1 MLRNL
6 SSAIPI
12 LMAGGAQWF
21 DVMLDDAIALYTADG
36 SSGATM
42 TEQVAAR
49 TATITGGHNYTAYS
63 NHSGARKALRG
74 NGEHRG
80 TVPTAIGK
88 SSSNFTVIWV
98 GTLGTY
104 STAEALFHGYID
116 ASNSFSIR
124 HTAANTLN
132 VFHDAGGTISHQITG
147 IPENETIVIAY
158 EMDGADAN
166 WTVCHADGTETGAKT
181 YAHGA
186 MTGSYTALT
195 IGATN
200 AGTLPI
206 LAGTNFH
213 AVGIYNVSKTQAQ
226 VQAIYDALM
235 GKKLGADLVD
245 AGAGTFDS
253 GIYSWLAYGTN
264 SIANVGNALQITYN
278 DNPSGAYNFLRNTS
292 DLSTDLTLGRVY
304 KYQVTASVN
313 TGACNIVVYDG
324 ASYSVQAITTTP
336 TVYEIYFGAKSVTNT
351 FIAMNA
357 MSAGQ
362 IVTLDNWSLQEV
374 TYTGVITDAPLYNV
388 SPTGDLLSQ
397 ASYSARTTSIAVNE
411 LGVSDYT
418 VEVTS
423 NGDPVTDV
431 TSLFFRHSVNVSEM
445 VELRFTV
452 AGACEVYEYDP
463 TATLI
468 GTITAVDGALLK
480 FVFAGTALTAYK
492 NGATT
497 ASLAVTLAAE
507 AEYGTKYYATVA
519 GTHNFDMTVYDTY
532 TQRFANDIQALSY
545 LNADMY
551 FKNGSLTERLGTGR
565 DLSPNEVRL
574 VEGDRFLFS
583 ESDSSLLQTYVAE
596 LNTDTGSWIFEGN
609 AYRLGGNSTGKFF
622 KQLSSN
628 DVLELASTTGLN
640 YEVNYVTTDLQ
651 AKLTSGGIVLGDN
664 TLVIASMN
672 EATDTAELYTNA
684 TANTLSTDTAGVGG
698 RTTGTGNYIYGN
710 DLATSGNDAWYGTFK
725 RMAKLH
731 QLATESLNDMI
742 QAEMVIKDYYANLN
756 SLVSPTVGIVTNPD
770 GTFYDD
776 VLNTA
781 IATTGTLGTV
791 RGAKGQYGVIGYA
804 DIASFLPV
812 SLSSLSAVFD
822 VELDLTD
829 AVNSILYIQND
840 STDFIHLYTSTTALV
855 LSYDDG
861 SAHNASY
868 TLSGLS
874 LGDGDLCQIAIKIDS
889 DGLKLS
895 INGQLV
901 ASDATAFV
909 AFTGYTANVT
919 AIGAANSSSGTT
931 SYDKNIYTAYISVNQ
946 TIDQLTALRASNLIT
961 ANGATWYKHL
971 SDTYTLAKL
980 NNSYG
985 NNLMSSGGAADTLS
999 SATVSALFAPNGQQ
1013 YIDFTSAG
1021 HLNIGLTSLSMNDKR
1036 YSFYVQP
1043 ATNTVSTTLCQAFL
1057 IYVDADNY
1065 ISGYFGTTA
1074 SQLIVD
1080 YRAAGATNQ
1089 MTFDTAAATVN
1100 YLVEI
1105 DIPTS
1110 GGTAELFINGTSTD
1124 TVVLTNDI
1132 VGAALSDGNTV
1143 VGALNTSNTSHLQ
1156 GYATNLQITSI
1167 PADGLSDYTDAVG
1180 TVLS

>member
-6 SSAIPI
+6 AYAIPI

-21 DVMLDDAIALYTADG
+21 DVMLDGAIALYTADG

-63 NHSGARKALRG
+63 NHSGARKAFRG
-74 NGEHRG
+74 NGERYAS
-80 TVPTAIGK
+80 VPTAVGLD
-88 SSSNFTVIWV
+88 V
-98 GTLGTY
+98 GTFSAIIAIKLGVYDT
-104 STAEALFHGYID
+104 TAETIVHFYTD
-116 ASNSFSIR
+116 ANNQFKIQ
-124 HTAANTLN
+124 HTAANQLTTT
-132 VFHDAGGTISHQITG
+132 HIQTGTTVTTVTTG
-147 IPENETIVIAY
+147 VPENELIVIAPVVASTAY
-158 EMDGADAN
+158 N
-166 WTVCHADGTETGAKT
+166 LYIPHADGIVTDTDT
-181 YAHGA
+181 YAGSISGA
-186 MTGSYTALT
+186 FTSLT
-195 IGATN
+195 IGAMN
-200 AGTLPI
+200 DGSLPLKQGMAI
-206 LAGTNFH
+206 N
-213 AVGIYNVSKTQAQ
+213 AVGFYNVAKTQAQ
-226 VQAIYDALM
+226 VQAVYDAL
-235 GKKLGADLVD
+235 A
-245 AGAGTFDS
+245 
-253 GIYSWLAYGTN
+253 
-264 SIANVGNALQITYN
+264 
-278 DNPSGAYNFLRNTS
+278 
-292 DLSTDLTLGRVY
+292 
-304 KYQVTASVN
+304 
-313 TGACNIVVYDG
+313 
-324 ASYSVQAITTTP
+324 
-336 TVYEIYFGAKSVTNT
+336 
-351 FIAMNA
+351 
-357 MSAGQ
+357 
-362 IVTLDNWSLQEV
+362 VTLA
-374 TYTGVITDAPLYNV
+374 DAPLYNL
-388 SPTGDLLSQ
+388 SPTGDSLSQ
-397 ASYSARTTSIAVNE
+397 ASYSGRTTSIAVSD

-423 NGDPVTDV
+423 NADPVTDV
-431 TSLFFRHSVNVSEM
+431 TSLFLRHSVNVSEM

-497 ASLAVTLAAE
+497 ASLAVTLATE

-532 TQRFANDIQALSY
+532 TQRFANDIQVLNY

-583 ESDSSLLQTYVAE
+583 ESDSSLLQTYAAE
-596 LNTDTGSWIFEGN
+596 LNTDSGSWMFEGN
-609 AYRLGGNSTGKFF
+609 AYSLGGNSTGKFF

-664 TLVIASMN
+664 TLVIASMD

-710 DLATSGNDAWYGTFK
+710 DLATSGNDAWYGTFQ

-742 QAEMVIKDYYANLN
+742 QAEMVIKNYHANLK
-756 SLVSPTVGIVTNPD
+756 SILSPTLALVPQPDATFEDDMTGTTVTGTNLTVSTVRDSIGQYALNFDGSTGYLNLNTTTFTSSFNADEFVLYFRLAFDNVTNTTGNIEYLARLYLNGSNEITFYRNNSSARIEFYRLDPSDSMLVNYTVTDTDLHDYVVRCSVSAGLYELWVDGVLTDTDTTPSAFSTGTYSIVGIGTGSQGSFFRGLD
-770 GTFYDD
+770 G
-776 VLNTA
+776 
-781 IATTGTLGTV
+781 
-791 RGAKGQYGVIGYA
+791 
-804 DIASFLPV
+804 
-812 SLSSLSAVFD
+812 
-822 VELDLTD
+822 
-829 AVNSILYIQND
+829 
-840 STDFIHLYTSTTALV
+840 
-855 LSYDDG
+855 
-861 SAHNASY
+861 
-868 TLSGLS
+868 
-874 LGDGDLCQIAIKIDS
+874 
-889 DGLKLS
+889 KLS
-895 INGQLV
+895 QFSYSTSAL
-901 ASDATAFV
+901 S
-909 AFTGYTANVT
+909 VT
-919 AIGAANSSSGTT
+919 DIM
-931 SYDKNIYTAYISVNQ
+931 
-946 TIDQLTALRASNLIT
+946 RASNLIT

-971 SDTYTLAKL
+971 SDTYTLTKL

-985 NNLMSSGGAADTLS
+985 NNLMSSGGSADTLS
-999 SATVSALFAPNGQQ
+999 SATVSALYAPNAQQ

-1021 HLNIGLTSLSMNDKR
+1021 HLNIGLTSLSMNNKR

-1105 DIPTS
+1105 DIPAS

-1124 TVVLTNDI
+1124 TVVLTNDM
-1132 VGAALSDGNTV
+1132 VGTTLSDGNTV